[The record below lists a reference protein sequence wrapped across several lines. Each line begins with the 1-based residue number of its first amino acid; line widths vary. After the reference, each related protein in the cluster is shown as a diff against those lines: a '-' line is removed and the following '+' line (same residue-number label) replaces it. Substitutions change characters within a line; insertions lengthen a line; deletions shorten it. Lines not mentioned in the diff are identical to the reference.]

1 MATNSDPNLPPEAR
15 RGTRSRIVWLVAVIA
30 FVSTL
35 APCLLWTVATQQS
48 LRRHFDEAGPAVLG
62 WSADRM
68 RARLDAAQSEIERIG
83 GKNGAAGWIEKAT
96 LESALDS
103 RSLFS
108 ALLVLDQAGELRA
121 VAGDGPVLE
130 SLLRMLDAKSA
141 LGSELVAVMQGA
153 QLRKQLGSV
162 NQPTLHVLDAHD
174 KPPLP
179 VAGVPL
185 LASNGKRVGTLQGL
199 LKRDEMT
206 AALLSEVL
214 GVPSRTYVTNAEGQ
228 VVAWNGPDALPPSA
242 EDSDTDLLQGMLG
255 HVSRGWRLRYEAP
268 LDAFEWTLVVE
279 APVLAAFQPL
289 ALPLALTL
297 VLPPAMALC
306 FGLIALWRAT
316 RLTRPLW
323 ALYASMRGVARDEG
337 LDEVEA
343 RSANAEVESLIGA
356 FNATVR
362 RLQRER
368 EHAERDQ
375 NALRAQNRAFQAQQ
389 ESLSKLTITDSLTQL
404 ANRRQFENQ
413 LNLEIK
419 RLSRNRGGLSMLVVD
434 VDDFKKLNDTLG
446 HAAGD
451 EFLKQIASILSET
464 VRETDLV
471 ARYGGEEFV
480 VVATNTAL
488 EGAVVL
494 GQKVC
499 TAVAEASFIV
509 DSSMR
514 PQRATISVGVAEFR
528 GSQTDLFNSADAAL
542 YEAKSAGKNCVMAA
556 GSSEDAV

>member
-1 MATNSDPNLPPEAR
+1 
-15 RGTRSRIVWLVAVIA
+15 
-30 FVSTL
+30 
-35 APCLLWTVATQQS
+35 
-48 LRRHFDEAGPAVLG
+48 
-62 WSADRM
+62 M
-68 RARLDAAQSEIERIG
+68 RARLDAARTEIEQIAG
-83 GKNGAAGWIEKAT
+83 GNSAAGWIEKAT
-96 LESALDS
+96 LESALDD

-108 ALLVLDQAGELRA
+108 ALLVLDHAGRLRA
-121 VAGDGPVLE
+121 VAGGGPVLE
-130 SLLRMLDAKSA
+130 SLLLMLDAKSA
-141 LGSELVAVMQGA
+141 LDSELVAVMQGA

-162 NQPTLHVLDAHD
+162 AEPTVRVLDTRD
-174 KPPLP
+174 QPPLP

-185 LASNGKRVGTLQGL
+185 LASNGKRVGALQGL
-199 LKRDEMT
+199 LKRDELT
-206 AALLSEVL
+206 LALLPDVL
-214 GVPSRTYVTNAEGQ
+214 GVPSPAYVADAEGQ
-228 VVAWNGPDALPPSA
+228 MVAWNGPGELSPASA
-242 EDSDTDLLQGMLG
+242 DSDFITRD
-255 HVSRGWRLRYEAP
+255 WRLRYEAP
-268 LDAFEWTLVVE
+268 LGAFDWTLVVE
-279 APVLAAFQPL
+279 APVLEAYKPL
-289 ALPLALTL
+289 ALPLSLTL

-316 RLTRPLW
+316 RLARPLW
-323 ALYASMRGVARDEG
+323 ALYGSLRGVARDEG

-343 RSANAEVESLIGA
+343 RSANAELGSLIAA

-368 EHAERDQ
+368 EEAER
-375 NALRAQNRAFQAQQ
+375 NHTALRTQNRAFQAQQ

-419 RLSRNRGGLSMLVVD
+419 RLSRHRGGLSMLVAD

-451 EFLKQIASILSET
+451 EFLKQIANILKET

-480 VVATNTAL
+480 VVATNTGL
-488 EGAVVL
+488 EGAVIL
-494 GQKVC
+494 GEKVC

-514 PQRATISVGVAEFR
+514 PRRATISVGVAEFR

-542 YEAKSAGKNCVMAA
+542 YEAKSAGKNCVVAA
-556 GSSEDAV
+556 GEREDAD